1 MNRDDFQKLAQIRLK
16 DAEVLIENRQ
26 FDGAYYL
33 SGYVI
38 ECALKA
44 CIAKKTREYDFP
56 PNAST
61 IKKVYTHDLTSLI
74 REAGLKV
81 EGSLVKISWSVVK
94 DWSEQHR
101 YQIHTEMEAQDLY
114 AAVADPQ
121 EGVLQWIKQY
131 W

>member
-1 MNRDDFQKLAQIRLK
+1 MNRDDFQKLAEIRFN

-44 CIAKKTREYDFP
+44 FIAKKTREYDFP
-56 PNAST
+56 PNSRT
-61 IKKVYTHDLTSLI
+61 VQNIYTHNLTTLVG
-74 REAGLKV
+74 EAGLMVKGSVV
-81 EGSLVKISWSVVK
+81 EISWAVVK

-101 YQIHTEMEAQDLY
+101 YQIHTELEARDLY

-121 EGVLQWIKQY
+121 EGDFNG
-131 W
+131 